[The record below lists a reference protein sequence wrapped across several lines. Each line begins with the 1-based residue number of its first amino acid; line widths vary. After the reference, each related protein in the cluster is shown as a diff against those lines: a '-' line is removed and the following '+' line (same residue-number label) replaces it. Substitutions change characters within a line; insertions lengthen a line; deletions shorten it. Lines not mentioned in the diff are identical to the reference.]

1 MPIDKI
7 EGLEDLSRAIKHQA
21 SIKML
26 KNLIEGDSQ
35 VLIKLNI
42 SVSGVRK
49 DIGSVSFTDLTRKQ
63 TLDMIDS
70 LLSVNKKIIHE
81 LKPVME
87 QIFNKEE

>member
-7 EGLEDLSRAIKHQA
+7 EGLEDLSRVIKHQA

-26 KNLIEGDSQ
+26 KILIEGDSQ

-63 TLDMIDS
+63 TLDMLDS

-81 LKPVME
+81 LKPVMG